1 MAGKRTRGTERK
13 LLAELLKNSKKSD
26 RELAKVLGVSQPT
39 VSRVRDKL
47 RREGMI
53 REYTIVPDFAKLGY
67 EIMAVTIAKAKATL
81 SPSQQEKAKEL
92 VVENPQAIFVASAEG
107 MGRNGV
113 MISLHKSYSDFRNF
127 MTDLKFMSEGYMED
141 VDSMLVSLKSPMIVK
156 PLSLAYL
163 ANDIDV

>member
-1 MAGKRTRGTERK
+1 LAGKRTRGTERK

-81 SPSQQEKAKEL
+81 SPSQQEKAKKL